1 MIKGDFLNEKKNLGA
16 SLIYVLIALSMITV
30 FSTNFIFFVK
40 QKSDIV
46 FLKNTEKKLDKKTFV
61 EKELENAKRFVKNG
75 VTFENNQVEI
85 EKEEFYFDTNLQKV
99 ENNLRAENLI
109 FFPKKVQSIGGF
121 TVKSIK
127 DSSENEYFLPLDKNT
142 VYGDLEVI
150 FERKILDT
158 EIFYK
163 EKISFKRKNAI
174 LVEMRVLSG
183 EILK

>member
-61 EKELENAKRFVKNG
+61 EKELDNAKRFVKNG
-75 VTFENNQVEI
+75 VIFENNQVEI

-99 ENNLRAENLI
+99 ENNLIAQ
-109 FFPKKVQSIGGF
+109 KMCKV
-121 TVKSIK
+121 
-127 DSSENEYFLPLDKNT
+127 
-142 VYGDLEVI
+142 
-150 FERKILDT
+150 
-158 EIFYK
+158 
-163 EKISFKRKNAI
+163 
-174 LVEMRVLSG
+174 LVALW
-183 EILK
+183 